1 LPKDIDIKINLSNIY
16 FNIQQYSKSE
26 EFLISALKLNSDRLD
41 IYDKLVKTYNKMGYD
56 SSYILESCNKNNI
69 HISDKIKEKLANK
82 FNILEIENKT
92 RENKINE

>member
-1 LPKDIDIKINLSNIY
+1 
-16 FNIQQYSKSE
+16 
-26 EFLISALKLNSDRLD
+26 
-41 IYDKLVKTYNKMGYD
+41 MGYD

>member
-1 LPKDIDIKINLSNIY
+1 
-16 FNIQQYSKSE
+16 
-26 EFLISALKLNSDRLD
+26 
-41 IYDKLVKTYNKMGYD
+41 MGYD

-92 RENKINE
+92 RENKINESFNHVYLIEFIICHRIPILDELLITMKMVEIY

>member
-1 LPKDIDIKINLSNIY
+1 
-16 FNIQQYSKSE
+16 
-26 EFLISALKLNSDRLD
+26 
-41 IYDKLVKTYNKMGYD
+41 MGYD

-92 RENKINE
+92 RENKINESFNHGLLNRIYYLSQDSNIR